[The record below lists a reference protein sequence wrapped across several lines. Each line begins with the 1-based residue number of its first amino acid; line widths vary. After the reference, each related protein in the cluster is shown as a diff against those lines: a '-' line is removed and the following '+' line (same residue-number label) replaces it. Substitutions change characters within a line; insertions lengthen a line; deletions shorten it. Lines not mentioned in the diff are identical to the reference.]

1 MRKGQEEAPIELLI
15 GVTILTF
22 VVIIGFYT
30 YQNMCSSTYDQK
42 LRSSL
47 SSFARAI
54 EGVYQGGI
62 SDTQQVRIDFGEI
75 GCASKIE
82 SIRMMQ
88 GSIDTCQSQLAKDD
102 CLQLLALRREGT
114 RVAPVAVEVLSIPSS
129 VTVRLIGGPSGC
141 PAADQVTGDI
151 NLNDID
157 FNRWKDDDYA
167 RCGWIPQQYS
177 FKIKK
182 VSSSE
187 IEITQLG

>member
-47 SSFARAI
+47 SSFARTI

-62 SDTQQVRIDFGEI
+62 GATQQVRIDFGEI

-102 CLQLLALRREGT
+102 CLQLLAIRREGT

-129 VTVRLIGGPSGC
+129 VIVRLIGGPSGC
-141 PAADQVTGDI
+141 PAADPVTNDI

-157 FNRWKDDDYA
+157 FDKWKDDAYA
-167 RCGWIPQQYS
+167 SCGWIPQQYG

-182 VSSSE
+182 VSSSM